1 MRRSRRFT
9 PFSKIL
15 VPVVQGYDP
24 HVALSAARLIVGE
37 GNILLA
43 GFILVPEGESL
54 SAAGSTARHLRKI
67 LRKLGEANGART
79 LARVRV
85 SYHPWT
91 DLVRLVE
98 DEEPDLLLLHW
109 PEMPDALGVTVDQV
123 LTRPICDTAIV
134 RGPVPE
140 FPQKLLVPVRG
151 GPYAE
156 LALRLSLAI
165 SHTTQARIRSLHLV
179 PTSFQDRDQRDAP
192 FHGMSRVLTR
202 LPEVERAEQ
211 KTDDPAAAILQEAE
225 ASDVVLMGST
235 SKPKKS
241 MASLG
246 PVAEA
251 VLRGSKAC
259 VIMVKAKGVE
269 EVGSHSLGWTAIS
282 ILVDKWFA
290 ENTFHA
296 DEFKDL
302 DKLLALKQQQK
313 ISISVALPALNEEAT
328 VGHVI
333 RTIKH
338 ALMDRIPLVDE
349 IVLVDSNSSD
359 GTRQIAAECGI
370 PVHIHQEILSDHGAR
385 AGKGEALWKSLY
397 VTHGD
402 LLLWIDTDIINIHP
416 RFVYGLIGAF
426 LISPAIQFVKGF
438 YRRPLRVGDKLQA
451 GGGGRVTELTA
462 RPLLNLFYPE
472 LSGIIQPLSGE
483 YGGRRSLLERL
494 TFFSG
499 YGVETG
505 LLIDAFEKAGLDAIA
520 QVDLMERIHRNQGL
534 EPLSKMS
541 FAIIQTVMTKL
552 EHRFGRNLLED
563 VNKSMKLIRYEP
575 SRFFLDVQEIVE
587 QHRPPMIDL
596 PEYRKAHSR

>member
-1 MRRSRRFT
+1 MRQPRRFS

-15 VPVVQGYDP
+15 VPVVHGCDP
-24 HVALSAARLIVGE
+24 GATVNAARLIVGE
-37 GNILLA
+37 GSILLA
-43 GFILVPEGESL
+43 GCVRVPEGESL

-67 LRKLGEANGART
+67 LRKLGEGDRVRSFS
-79 LARVRV
+79 RVRV
-85 SYHPWT
+85 SYHPWA
-91 DLVRLVE
+91 DLVSLVE
-98 DEEPDLLLLHW
+98 DEEPDLLLLQW
-109 PEMPDALGVTVDQV
+109 PEMLEALGVTADQV
-123 LTRPICDTAIV
+123 LTRPVCDTGMI

-140 FPQKLLVPVRG
+140 SPRKLLVPVRG
-151 GPYAE
+151 GPYSE
-156 LALRLSLAI
+156 LALRFSLAVARA
-165 SHTTQARIRSLHLV
+165 TQAQIKSLHLV
-179 PTSFQDRDQRDAP
+179 PTNFQDRDQRDAP
-192 FHGMSRVLTR
+192 FHGMSRVLAR
-202 LPEVERAEQ
+202 LPEVERAEK
-211 KTDDPAAAILQEAE
+211 KTDDPAAAILEEAE
-225 ASDVVLMGST
+225 GFDVVVMGST
-235 SKPKKS
+235 ARPKES
-241 MASLG
+241 EASLG
-246 PVAEA
+246 PVAET
-251 VLRGSKAC
+251 VLRGSKSC
-259 VIMVKAKGVE
+259 VITVKAKGHE
-269 EVGSHSLGWTAIS
+269 DVGSHSLGWTAIS

-313 ISISVALPALNEEAT
+313 LSISVALPALNEEPT

-338 ALMDRIPLVDE
+338 ALMDRVPLVDE
-349 IVLVDSNSSD
+349 IVLIDSSSSD
-359 GTRQIAAECGI
+359 NTRQIAAECGI
-370 PVHIHQEILSDHGAR
+370 PVHVHQQILPEYGAR
-385 AGKGEALWKSLY
+385 SGKGEALWKSLY
-397 VTHGD
+397 VTRGD

-416 RFVYGLIGAF
+416 RFVYGLVGAF
-426 LISPAIQFVKGF
+426 LVSPAIQFVKGF
-438 YRRPLRVGDKLQA
+438 YKRPLRVGDKIQA

-499 YGVETG
+499 YGVEIG
-505 LLIDAFEKAGLDAIA
+505 LLIDAFEKAGFDAIA

-541 FAIIQTVMTKL
+541 FAVIQTVMAKL
-552 EHRFGRNLLED
+552 EHRLGRNVLED

-575 SRFFLDVQEIVE
+575 SRFFLEVQEIAE

-596 PEYRKAHSR
+596 PEYRKAHNR